1 MNRMMLVSL
10 LLIGIIAAGCSSS
23 YRTESEQPE
32 KTPLVKKYSA
42 NIQIADTLDNQKDTI
57 EVLTLDKAV
66 VIALANNPELVSY
79 NLEIKALESVALQQ
93 GLSPNPELGI
103 EAENILGTND
113 LSGFKAMET
122 TVLLSQDIL
131 LAGKLNKQRRVA
143 ALESDIAGWEYEM
156 KRLDLITNVRLVFIQ
171 AITLQS
177 DIELTKE
184 LLKISNEFLSNIN
197 KRIEAGK
204 VSPAEASRAKVIVS
218 ALEIRLINS
227 ELSYRSAKRQLRAL
241 LGTDKFAFKEMGGE
255 LKIVSVLP
263 GIELLQE
270 KLSQSPELARYDK
283 VFERQEAMI
292 ELEDSKSVPDLN
304 IAVGWRWLNQT
315 SDNGIVV
322 GANAFVL
329 GASIP
334 LPIYDRN
341 QGALQ
346 EAKIRF
352 DKKKSELRSDK
363 NNLISEFNI
372 TYNNLISLSEALKK
386 MNNESIPAA
395 QNAFEIIR
403 DGNLVGRFTILDV
416 LDSQRTLFELQSE
429 YLRTL
434 GNYNIQ
440 IVRLERL
447 IGQNIESIK

>member
-1 MNRMMLVSL
+1 MHRMMLVSL

-42 NIQIADTLDNQKDTI
+42 EIKIADTIDNQKDTI

-93 GLSPNPELGI
+93 GLSPNPELGV
-103 EAENILGTND
+103 ETENIFGSNNFT
-113 LSGFKAMET
+113 GFNSSET
-122 TVLLSQDIL
+122 TLLLSQDIL

-143 ALESDIAGWEYEM
+143 VLESDIAGWEYER

-171 AITLQS
+171 AITLQR
-177 DIELTKE
+177 DINLTKE

-218 ALEIRLINS
+218 SLEISLTNY
-227 ELSYRSAKRQLRAL
+227 ELSYRSVKRQLRAL
-241 LGTDKFAFKEMGGE
+241 LGTDKYIFKEVSGK
-255 LKIVSVLP
+255 LKIIDVLP
-263 GIELLQE
+263 DFELLQE
-270 KLSQSPELARYDK
+270 KLFQSPELAKYDK
-283 VFERQEAMI
+283 VFERQEAII
-292 ELEDSKSVPDLN
+292 ELEASKSVPDLN
-304 IAVGWRWLNQT
+304 IAVGWRWLNET
-315 SDNGIVV
+315 SD
-322 GANAFVL
+322 NAFVL

-334 LPIYDRN
+334 LPIYNRN
-341 QGALQ
+341 QGSLQ

-352 DKKKSELRSDK
+352 DQKKSELLSDK
-363 NNLISEFNI
+363 NNLMSDYNT

-386 MNNESIPAA
+386 LNKESIPDA

-434 GNYNIQ
+434 QNYNIQ
-440 IVRLERL
+440 LARLERL
-447 IGQNIESIK
+447 IGQNIENIK

>member
-1 MNRMMLVSL
+1 
-10 LLIGIIAAGCSSS
+10 
-23 YRTESEQPE
+23 
-32 KTPLVKKYSA
+32 
-42 NIQIADTLDNQKDTI
+42 
-57 EVLTLDKAV
+57 
-66 VIALANNPELVSY
+66 
-79 NLEIKALESVALQQ
+79 
-93 GLSPNPELGI
+93 
-103 EAENILGTND
+103 
-113 LSGFKAMET
+113 
-122 TVLLSQDIL
+122 
-131 LAGKLNKQRRVA
+131 
-143 ALESDIAGWEYEM
+143 M

-171 AITLQS
+171 AITLQR
-177 DIELTKE
+177 DIGLTKE
-184 LLKISNEFLSNIN
+184 LLKISNEFLSNLN

-218 ALEIRLINS
+218 ALEISLINS
-227 ELSYRSAKRQLRAL
+227 ELSYRSAKQQLRAL
-241 LGTDKFAFKEMGGE
+241 LGVDKFAFNEVGGE
-255 LKIVSVLP
+255 LKIMDVLP

-283 VFERQEAMI
+283 VFEREEAMI

-315 SDNGIVV
+315 SDNGVV
-322 GANAFVL
+322 IGANAFVL

-352 DKKKSELRSDK
+352 DQKKSKLRSDR
-363 NNLISEFNI
+363 NNLISDFNT

-386 MNNESIPAA
+386 LNNESIPYA

-416 LDSQRTLFELQSE
+416 LDTQRTLFELQSE

>member
-10 LLIGIIAAGCSSS
+10 LLIGIIASGCSSS
-23 YRTESEQPE
+23 YRTESEQPG

-42 NIQIADTLDNQKDTI
+42 DIQIADTLENQKDTI

-66 VIALANNPELVSY
+66 VIALANNPELASY
-79 NLEIKALESVALQQ
+79 NLEIKALESAALQQ
-93 GLSPNPELGI
+93 GLSPNPEFGV

-143 ALESDIAGWEYEM
+143 VLESDIAGWEYERQ
-156 KRLDLITNVRLVFIQ
+156 RLDLITNVRLVFIQ
-171 AITLQS
+171 AITLQRS
-177 DIELTKE
+177 IGLTNE

-218 ALEIRLINS
+218 ALEISLINS
-227 ELSYRSAKRQLRAL
+227 ELSYRSAQQQLRAL
-241 LGTDKFAFKEMGGE
+241 LGTDKFIFSELGGE
-255 LKIVSVLP
+255 LKIVAVLP
-263 GIELLQE
+263 DFGLLQE

-283 VFERQEAMI
+283 IFERQEAMI
-292 ELEDSKSVPDLN
+292 DLEDSKSVPDLN
-304 IAVGWRWLNQT
+304 LAVGWRLLNQT
-315 SDNGIVV
+315 SD
-322 GANAFVL
+322 NAFVL

-334 LPIYDRN
+334 LPLYDRN

-352 DKKKSELRSDK
+352 DQKKFELRSDK
-363 NNLISEFNI
+363 NNLTSDFNT
-372 TYNNLISLSEALKK
+372 TYNNLISLSEALRKL
-386 MNNESIPAA
+386 NNESVPDA

-416 LDSQRTLFELQSE
+416 LDSQRTLFKIQSE

-440 IVRLERL
+440 LARLERL